1 MAVVQRAHGRDHS
14 DLFAGLVPVRD
25 AVAQRF
31 YGVNDGGFLGHG
43 RYSAD
48 LFLRRARGRCIETK
62 GCRCDVRRGGHH
74 LVPGVDQTE
83 GDGRTGALQGSC
95 GAVGNDQP
103 GVGNQS

>member
-1 MAVVQRAHGRDHS
+1 MRCLAFGFLDQRQVTGVQRAHGRDHS

-48 LFLRRARGRCIETK
+48 LFLRRARGRGRRVEDFTSSMTK
-62 GCRCDVRRGGHH
+62 Y
-74 LVPGVDQTE
+74 E
-83 GDGRTGALQGSC
+83 
-95 GAVGNDQP
+95 
-103 GVGNQS
+103 